1 MVWIKR
7 SSLETYS
14 LKQAVHDALEEWST
28 AKSYFEQVSEPDLVE
43 YAVLRLEAA
52 EKRVS
57 YLLRKAREDS
67 EPP

>member
-1 MVWIKR
+1 MKN

-14 LKQAVHDALEEWST
+14 LKAAIKDALTEWST
-28 AKSYFEQVSEPDLVE
+28 AKNFFDQVTEPDLVD

-52 EKRVS
+52 EKRVAF
-57 YLLRKAREDS
+57 LLKKAREEG

>member
-1 MVWIKR
+1 MVWIKD

-14 LKQAVHDALEEWST
+14 LHTAIKDALAEWST
-28 AKSYFEQVSEPDLVE
+28 AKSYFNQVTEPELVE

-57 YLLRKAREDS
+57 FLLKKAREEG

>member
-1 MVWIKR
+1 MVWIKN

-14 LKQAVHDALEEWST
+14 LQQAVKDALEEWST
-28 AKSYFEQVSEPDLVE
+28 AKSYFDQVYEPELVE

-57 YLLRKAREDS
+57 FLLRKAREGD
-67 EPP
+67 PP